1 MIASRY
7 RGSLAV
13 WLLLIAY
20 ASLYPFWPLRLPSA
34 DALAAALVKPRYVLP
49 FDVVL
54 NVIAYI
60 PLGVLATLYFAG
72 EAVRGRA
79 VARAVA
85 FGAATSLAM
94 ECCQLF
100 IPNRVA
106 SLYDVAAN
114 TAGTLAGAL
123 AFVDPFH
130 SVVTRALGRW
140 REETFVTGA
149 WGDAG
154 LMLVAL
160 WLLAQL
166 NPALPFFG
174 AGNIAAPGDGVAHAD
189 VLEWPAVALAIAG
202 FGLFASAILRGDAGT
217 LRVTLLLLSAALWLK
232 FVAASVMLQPHF
244 SDEWVTSGRFVGIG
258 VGLAALV
265 LLRRLPRAGRLY
277 LAILCILAGA
287 LLSKIFGAY
296 SPLEDLL
303 HLFRWPYG
311 QLASFTTLTRF
322 LHELWPLGA
331 LTFLI
336 ALFLRD
342 RRAAR
347 AIIRP

>member
-1 MIASRY
+1 MTASRY

-34 DALAAALVKPRYVLP
+34 DALAAGLVKPRYVLP

-54 NVIAYI
+54 NVIAYV
-60 PLGVLATLYFAG
+60 PLGMLATLYFAG
-72 EAVRGRA
+72 GAVRGLS

-100 IPNRVA
+100 IPTRVA

-130 SVVTRALGRW
+130 SVVTRALARW
-140 REETFVTGA
+140 REETFVPGA

-154 LMLVAL
+154 LMLAAL

-174 AGNIAAPGDGVAHAD
+174 AGNIAAPGDGAPHAEA
-189 VLEWPAVALAIAG
+189 LEWPAVALAIAG
-202 FGLFASAILRGDAGT
+202 FGLYVSAILRGETGT

-244 SDEWVTSGRFVGIG
+244 SDEWVTTGRFVGIA
-258 VGLAALV
+258 VGLAALAP
-265 LLRRLPRAGRLY
+265 LRRLPRAGRLY

-296 SPLEDLL
+296 SPLDELL

-322 LHELWPLGA
+322 LHELWPLAA

-347 AIIRP
+347 AIIPH